1 MGIVFNIQRFSM
13 HDGPGIRT
21 TVFLKGCTLNCAWC
35 HNPESID
42 PKPQLQYFKEKDTG
56 CKACE
61 NVCPKGIQ
69 LDEELPAKNSG
80 CDACGICAESCP
92 NQARKIA
99 GKEMTADEV
108 LSEVLKDKEYYENS
122 GGGVTL
128 SGGEPLLQS
137 DFAAEILK
145 KAKKHGLHTTLDTAG
160 NVPWSNFSKVLPYV
174 DLVLLDLKIM
184 DMELHRKYT
193 GHSNKAIHEN
203 AKKLFETGL
212 QVNIRVPVITGVNDT
227 IENARAT
234 AEFIKGYDNITE
246 VKLLPYH
253 SLGLDKA
260 KSIGMEQQEF
270 SSPGKELL
278 TTLAREFD
286 CYVKF

>member
-1 MGIVFNIQRFSM
+1 MGIVFNIQRFSV

-56 CKACE
+56 CKTCE
-61 NVCPKGIQ
+61 KVCPKGIKLQ
-69 LDEELPAKNSG
+69 DEIPALNSN
-80 CDACGICAESCP
+80 CDACGICAEDCP
-92 NQARKIA
+92 NDARKIA
-99 GKEMTADEV
+99 GKEMTAEEV
-108 LSEVLKDKEYYENS
+108 MEEVLKDKQYYENS
-122 GGGVTL
+122 GGGITL
-128 SGGEPLLQS
+128 SGGEPLHQP
-137 DFAAEILK
+137 DFAAELFRL
-145 KAKKHGLHTTLDTAG
+145 AKEQGLHTTLDTAG
-160 NVPWSNFSKVLPYV
+160 NVPWSAFEKVLPYL

-184 DMELHRKYT
+184 DNELHRKYT
-193 GHSNKAIHEN
+193 GHSNTRIHEN
-203 AKKLFETGL
+203 AKKLFETGIPI
-212 QVNIRVPVITGVNDT
+212 NIRIPVIGGVNDT
-227 IENARAT
+227 VENARAT
-234 AEFIKGYDNITE
+234 AEFIRGYDNIIE

-270 SSPGKELL
+270 PSPNNDLIAEL
-278 TTLAREFD
+278 AKEFD